1 MASLTDQIKQAF
13 NALGRANAGE
23 VSGRY
28 RMEAALRSGPAA
40 PAPAPLLGQGRR
52 LIALGVGSS
61 LPTPV
66 LNYAARACHRLQ
78 ADLLFLTTDPLG
90 LHEQLS
96 LHRTLLEGIV
106 RGAEGLSAVNRRAV
120 LRALAR
126 HSRLLFAISGTP
138 DDPVRCL
145 VAGKRTLFAGHSPVP
160 VVMVGKHGCPSPD
173 PIAAQHP
180 PISPPPSQRF
190 RP

>member
-1 MASLTDQIKQAF
+1 MANLTDQIKQAF
-13 NALGRANAGE
+13 NALGMANAGE

-40 PAPAPLLGQGRR
+40 PAPAPLGQGRR
-52 LIALGVGSS
+52 LIALGVGSN

-66 LNYAARACHRLQ
+66 LKYAARACHRLQ

-106 RGAEGLSAVNRRAV
+106 RGAEGLSAVNRRTV

-145 VAGKRTLFAGHSPVP
+145 VAGKRSLFAGPSPVP
-160 VVMVGKHGCPSPD
+160 VVLVGNPGCPSPD
-173 PIAAQHP
+173 PITAQQP
-180 PISPPPSQRF
+180 PISSLPSQRF

>member
-1 MASLTDQIKQAF
+1 MANLTDQIKQAF
-13 NALGRANAGE
+13 NALGMANAGE

-40 PAPAPLLGQGRR
+40 PAPAPLGQGRR

-78 ADLLFLTTDPLG
+78 ADLLLLTIDPLG

-96 LHRTLLEGIV
+96 QHRALLEGIV
-106 RGAEGLSAVNRRAV
+106 REAETLDAVNRRAV
-120 LRALAR
+120 LRVLAR

-160 VVMVGKHGCPSPD
+160 VVVIGKPKCPPQEPIATNHQPLSPSPS
-173 PIAAQHP
+173 QH
-180 PISPPPSQRF
+180 F

>member
-13 NALGRANAGE
+13 QALGRANAGE

-40 PAPAPLLGQGRR
+40 PASAPQGPGRR

-66 LNYAARACHRLQ
+66 VKYAARACHRLQ

-106 RGAEGLSAVNRRAV
+106 RGAESLSAVNRRAV
-120 LRALAR
+120 LQALAR

-145 VAGKRTLFAGHSPVP
+145 VAGKRGLFAGPSPVP
-160 VVMVGKHGCPSPD
+160 VVMIGNLGCPSPD
-173 PIAAQHP
+173 PIAARQP
-180 PISPPPSQRF
+180 PFSPLPSPRF